1 MFTFPLNRPH
11 IESDHALSSYIARLF
26 HELTQAYEL
35 LLDPL
40 RRMVLDAKLRIQ
52 EARKQ
57 RYANFDKKRKA
68 MLEELEEAERADRE
82 AKSAEAT
89 KKQRYAREAEHIR
102 DAGRRLVEE
111 RQAELRRQQEEA
123 ERAEKIA
130 QEELEPPP
138 LGVYLT
144 PSLSTFVR
152 RLTSRTFPG
161 EHDTTVRLKYPLA
174 KYPHLT
180 TTDALHTFMASTFGP
195 ADKDSIVLSMKP
207 PKKAPQKP
215 PKYAT
220 AAVPFKTIA
229 DAHAAV
235 CASRR
240 ADRGLGEFEIGWM
253 GGSEPAVW
261 SWAER
266 MLRAKEKREAQAS
279 PAPEVDRTRNAG
291 GDAPASAVPPAGVD
305 VQDGSTQDN
314 SGVRSNPISGPQFS
328 SFPPSFVRIRVP
340 FSLGR
345 IVD

>member
-1 MFTFPLNRPH
+1 MQVRVFLPTQSTH
-11 IESDHALSSYIARLF
+11 IESDNPLSSYIARLF

-40 RRMVLDAKLRIQ
+40 RRMALDAKLRIQ

-89 KKQRYAREAEHIR
+89 KKQRYAQETEQIR
-102 DAGRRLVEE
+102 DTGRRMVEE
-111 RQAELRRQQEEA
+111 RQADLRRQQEEA
-123 ERAEKIA
+123 ERAEKSA

-138 LGVYLT
+138 LGVYT
-144 PSLSTFVR
+144 RRCPFVR
-152 RLTSRTFPG
+152 RLAYFARLPPG

-195 ADKDSIVLSMKP
+195 VDKDSVVLSMKP

-215 PKYAT
+215 PKHAT

-240 ADRGLGEFEIGWM
+240 ADRGLDEFEIGWM

-266 MLRAKEKREAQAS
+266 MLKAKEMREAQAS
-279 PAPEVDRTRNAG
+279 PAPAVDRTRGAG
-291 GDAPASAVPPAGVD
+291 DGAPAGVD
-305 VQDGSTQDN
+305 VQGGSTQEN
-314 SGVRSNPISGPQFS
+314 SGVRSKPVSGPQFS
-328 SFPPSFVRIRVP
+328 SFPSSFVRVHVR
-340 FSLGR
+340 FSLGCAA
-345 IVD
+345 D

>member
-1 MFTFPLNRPH
+1 MQVRVFFAFPPNQPH
-11 IESDHALSSYIARLF
+11 IESDHSLSSYIARLF

-40 RRMVLDAKLRIQ
+40 RRMALDAKLRIQ

-89 KKQRYAREAEHIR
+89 KKQRYAQEAEQIR
-102 DAGRRLVEE
+102 DAGRRMVEE
-111 RQAELRRQQEEA
+111 RQADLRRQQEEA
-123 ERAEKIA
+123 ERAEKSA

-138 LGVYLT
+138 LGVYTRRRSSLYEGLLT
-144 PSLSTFVR
+144 WR
-152 RLTSRTFPG
+152 AFPG

-195 ADKDSIVLSMKP
+195 VDKDSIVLSMKP

-215 PKYAT
+215 PRHAT

-240 ADRGLGEFEIGWM
+240 ADRGLDEFEIGWM

-266 MLRAKEKREAQAS
+266 MLKAKEKREARAS
-279 PAPEVDRTRNAG
+279 PPPAVDRTRDT
-291 GDAPASAVPPAGVD
+291 GDGATAEVD
-305 VQDGSTQDN
+305 VQGGSTQEN
-314 SGVRSNPISGPQFS
+314 SGFRSKPVSGPRFS
-328 SFPPSFVRIRVP
+328 SFPSAFVRVHVR
-340 FSLGR
+340 FSSCCAA
-345 IVD
+345 D